1 MTENSDVYYP
11 PAESPESVA
20 SPAVASGA
28 VAPTNTFALV
38 GFILSLFSLVTF
50 ITAIPGLVL
59 GHLGLKQIRET
70 GQDGHGM
77 AIAAVVI
84 GWVVVGLG
92 VLSVLI
98 VALVFLIPLMI
109 IGSAA
114 INGGY

>member
-1 MTENSDVYYP
+1 MTDNSNVYFP
-11 PAESPESVA
+11 PSANSGSSPVA
-20 SPAVASGA
+20 P
-28 VAPTNTFALV
+28 PTNTFALV
-38 GFILSLFSLVTF
+38 GFILSLLSLATF

-77 AIAAVVI
+77 AVAAVTI

-92 VLSVLI
+92 VLTALI
-98 VALVFLIPLMI
+98 FAFILLVPLII

-114 INGGY
+114 VNGGY